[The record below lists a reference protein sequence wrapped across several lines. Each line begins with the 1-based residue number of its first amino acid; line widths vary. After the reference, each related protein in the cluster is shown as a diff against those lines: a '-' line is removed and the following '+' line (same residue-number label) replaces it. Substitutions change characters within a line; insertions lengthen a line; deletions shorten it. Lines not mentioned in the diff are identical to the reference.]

1 MSKLFGM
8 IKGRDR
14 IMICT
19 VTLNPAIDVT
29 LEVSNL
35 KINHYNKVLNART
48 TSGGKGIN
56 VSKAVRGYDRETIA
70 IGFLGGGRG
79 RMIEEELRGL
89 GITTNFWHIEEKT
102 RSNTIIS
109 DIKTGE
115 HTLLSEPG
123 PNVTEYDL
131 EMLKSIFYRVMSQS
145 SAVTLSGSL
154 PRGVPVNIY
163 GDLISIAKERG
174 VKTILNT
181 SGEQFIKG
189 LEKKPFLAKPDL
201 REINEV
207 FGIVIN
213 KEEDAIKAA
222 KQIIQRGAEIG
233 VVSLQNEKDI
243 IATQEEIW
251 FAETTYHEI
260 VNLIGAGDALIAGFA
275 IALTEEGKNLEE
287 AIKFSM
293 ACALASA
300 LREEEEFSSRE
311 EVEKCLQCVKIMK
324 L

>member
-1 MSKLFGM
+1 M
-8 IKGRDR
+8 IG
-14 IMICT
+14 T
-19 VTLNPAIDVT
+19 VTLNPAIDVI

-35 KINHYNKVLNART
+35 KINHYNKVLVAHT

-56 VSKAVRGYDRETIA
+56 VSKAVRGCGKETIA

-109 DIKTGE
+109 DKETGQ
-115 HTLLSEPG
+115 HTLLSETG
-123 PNVTEYDL
+123 PKITEYDL
-131 EMLKSIFYRVMSQS
+131 EMLKSIFYRVMSQCTV
-145 SAVTLSGSL
+145 VTLSGSL

-163 GDLISIAKERG
+163 GDLISIAKERE

-201 REINEV
+201 RESNRV
-207 FGIVIN
+207 FGIEIAN
-213 KEEDAIKAA
+213 EKDAIKAA
-222 KQIIQRGAEIG
+222 KEVVQRGAEIG

-243 IATQEEIW
+243 IATQDEIW
-251 FAETTYHEI
+251 FAESTYHKI
-260 VNLIGAGDALIAGFA
+260 VNIIGAGDALVAGFA
-275 IALTEEGKNLEE
+275 VALSEEGKNLKE
-287 AIKFSM
+287 AIEFSM

-300 LREEEEFSSRE
+300 LREEEEFNSRE
-311 EVEKCLQCVKIMK
+311 EVEKCLRCVSVKKM
-324 L
+324 

>member
-1 MSKLFGM
+1 M
-8 IKGRDR
+8 IG
-14 IMICT
+14 T
-19 VTLNPAIDVT
+19 VTLNPAIDVI
-29 LEVSNL
+29 LKVNNL
-35 KINHYNKVLNART
+35 KINQYNKVLNAHT

-56 VSKAVRGYDRETIA
+56 VSKAVRGCGRETIA

-109 DIKTGE
+109 DKETGQ
-115 HTLLSEPG
+115 HTLLSETG
-123 PNVTEYDL
+123 PKITEYDL
-131 EMLKSIFYRVMSQS
+131 EMLKSIFYRVMSQCTV
-145 SAVTLSGSL
+145 VTLSGSL

-163 GDLISIAKERG
+163 GDLISIAKERE

-201 REINEV
+201 RESNRV
-207 FGIVIN
+207 FGIKID
-213 KEEDAIKAA
+213 KEKDAIKAA
-222 KQIIQRGAEIG
+222 KEVVQRGAEIG
-233 VVSLQNEKDI
+233 VVSLQNEKDV
-243 IATQEEIW
+243 IATQDEIW
-251 FAETTYHEI
+251 FAESTYHKI
-260 VNLIGAGDALIAGFA
+260 VNMIGAGDALIAGFA
-275 IALTEEGKNLEE
+275 VALSEEGKNLKE
-287 AIKFSM
+287 AIEFSM

-300 LREEEEFSSRE
+300 LREEEEFNSRE
-311 EVEKCLQCVKIMK
+311 EVEKCLQCVNVKK

>member
-1 MSKLFGM
+1 M
-8 IKGRDR
+8 IG
-14 IMICT
+14 T
-19 VTLNPAIDVT
+19 VTLNPAIDVI

-35 KINHYNKVLNART
+35 KINHYNKVLVAHT

-56 VSKAVRGYDRETIA
+56 VSKAVRGCGKETIA

-109 DIKTGE
+109 DKETGQ
-115 HTLLSEPG
+115 HTLLSETG
-123 PNVTEYDL
+123 PKITEYDL
-131 EMLKSIFYRVMSQS
+131 EMLKSIFYRVMSQCTV
-145 SAVTLSGSL
+145 VTLSGSL

-163 GDLISIAKERG
+163 GDLISIAKERE

-201 REINEV
+201 RESNRV
-207 FGIVIN
+207 FGIKID
-213 KEEDAIKAA
+213 KEKDAIKAA
-222 KQIIQRGAEIG
+222 KEVVQRGAEIG

-243 IATQEEIW
+243 IATQDEIW
-251 FAETTYHEI
+251 FAESTYHKI
-260 VNLIGAGDALIAGFA
+260 VNVIGAGDALVAGFA
-275 IALTEEGKNLEE
+275 VALSEEGKNLKE
-287 AIKFSM
+287 AIEFSM

-311 EVEKCLQCVKIMK
+311 EVEKCLQCVNVKR

>member
-1 MSKLFGM
+1 M
-8 IKGRDR
+8 IG
-14 IMICT
+14 T
-19 VTLNPAIDVT
+19 VTLNPAIDVI

-35 KINHYNKVLNART
+35 KKDHYNKVLNART

-56 VSKAVRGYDRETIA
+56 VSKAVRGCGRETIA
-70 IGFLGGGRG
+70 MGFLGGGRG

-109 DIKTGE
+109 DRKTGQ

-123 PNVTEYDL
+123 PKIIDYDL
-131 EMLKSIFYRVMSQS
+131 EMLKSIFYRAMSQCS
-145 SAVTLSGSL
+145 TVTLSGSL
-154 PRGVPVNIY
+154 PQGVPVDIY

-174 VKTILNT
+174 AKTILNT
-181 SGEQFIKG
+181 SGEQFVKG

-201 REINEV
+201 RESNQV
-207 FGIVIN
+207 FGIKID
-213 KEEDAIKAA
+213 KEKDAIKAA
-222 KQIIQRGAEIG
+222 KEVVQRGAEIG
-233 VVSLQNEKDI
+233 VVSLEQEKDV
-243 IATQEEIW
+243 IATQDEIW
-251 FAETTYHEI
+251 FAETDYHEI
-260 VNLIGAGDALIAGFA
+260 VNMIGAGDALIAGFA
-275 IALTEEGKNLEE
+275 IALTEEEKNLEE
-287 AIKFSM
+287 AIEFSM

-311 EVEKCLQCVKIMK
+311 EVEKCLQCVKVKK

>member
-1 MSKLFGM
+1 M
-8 IKGRDR
+8 IG
-14 IMICT
+14 T
-19 VTLNPAIDVT
+19 VTLNPAIDVV
-29 LEVSNL
+29 LKVGNL
-35 KINHYNKVLNART
+35 KINYYNKVLNAHT

-56 VSKAVRGYDRETIA
+56 VSKAVRGCGRETIA

-79 RMIEEELRGL
+79 RMIEEELREM

-109 DIKTGE
+109 DKETGQ
-115 HTLLSEPG
+115 HTLLSETG
-123 PNVTEYDL
+123 PKITEYDL
-131 EMLKSIFYRVMSQS
+131 EVLKSIFYRVMSQCIV
-145 SAVTLSGSL
+145 VTLSGSL

-201 REINEV
+201 RESNRV
-207 FGIVIN
+207 FGIEVD
-213 KEEDAIKAA
+213 KEKDAIKAA
-222 KQIIQRGAEIG
+222 KEVVQRGAEIG
-233 VVSLQNEKDI
+233 VVSLQQKKDI
-243 IATQEEIW
+243 IATRDEIW
-251 FAETTYHEI
+251 FAETDYHEI

-275 IALTEEGKNLEE
+275 IALTEEGKNLKE

-311 EVEKCLQCVKIMK
+311 EVNKCLQCVNIKR

>member
-1 MSKLFGM
+1 M
-8 IKGRDR
+8 IG
-14 IMICT
+14 T
-19 VTLNPAIDVT
+19 VTLNPAIDVI

-35 KINHYNKVLNART
+35 KINHYNKVLVAHT

-56 VSKAVRGYDRETIA
+56 VSKAVRGCGKETIA

-109 DIKTGE
+109 DKETGQ
-115 HTLLSEPG
+115 HTLLSETG
-123 PNVTEYDL
+123 PKITEYDL
-131 EMLKSIFYRVMSQS
+131 EMLKSIFYRVMSQCTV
-145 SAVTLSGSL
+145 VTLSGSL

-163 GDLISIAKERG
+163 GDLISIAKERE

-201 REINEV
+201 RESNRV
-207 FGIVIN
+207 FGIEID

-222 KQIIQRGAEIG
+222 KEVVQRGAEIG

-243 IATQEEIW
+243 IATQDEIW
-251 FAETTYHEI
+251 FAESTYHKV
-260 VNLIGAGDALIAGFA
+260 VNIIGAGDALVAGF
-275 IALTEEGKNLEE
+275 
-287 AIKFSM
+287 
-293 ACALASA
+293 
-300 LREEEEFSSRE
+300 
-311 EVEKCLQCVKIMK
+311 
-324 L
+324 

>member
-1 MSKLFGM
+1 M
-8 IKGRDR
+8 IG
-14 IMICT
+14 T
-19 VTLNPAIDVT
+19 VTLNPAIDVI

-35 KINHYNKVLNART
+35 KINHYNKVLVAHT

-56 VSKAVRGYDRETIA
+56 VSKAVRGCGKETIA

-109 DIKTGE
+109 DKETGQ
-115 HTLLSEPG
+115 HTLLSETG
-123 PNVTEYDL
+123 PKITEYDL
-131 EMLKSIFYRVMSQS
+131 EMLKSIFYRVMSQCTV
-145 SAVTLSGSL
+145 VTLSGSL

-163 GDLISIAKERG
+163 GDLISIAKERE

-201 REINEV
+201 RESNRV
-207 FGIVIN
+207 FGIEIDN
-213 KEEDAIKAA
+213 EKDAINAA
-222 KQIIQRGAEIG
+222 KEVVQRGAEIG

-243 IATQEEIW
+243 IATQDEIW
-251 FAETTYHEI
+251 FAESTYHKI
-260 VNLIGAGDALIAGFA
+260 VNIIGAGDALVAGFA
-275 IALTEEGKNLEE
+275 VALSEEGKNLKE
-287 AIKFSM
+287 AIEFSM

-300 LREEEEFSSRE
+300 LREEEEFNSRE
-311 EVEKCLQCVKIMK
+311 EVEKCLRCVSVKKI
-324 L
+324 

>member
-1 MSKLFGM
+1 M
-8 IKGRDR
+8 IG
-14 IMICT
+14 T
-19 VTLNPAIDVT
+19 VTLNPAIDVI

-35 KINHYNKVLNART
+35 KINHYNKVLVAHT

-56 VSKAVRGYDRETIA
+56 VSKAVRGCGKETIA

-109 DIKTGE
+109 DKETGQ
-115 HTLLSEPG
+115 HTLLSETG
-123 PNVTEYDL
+123 PKITEYDL
-131 EMLKSIFYRVMSQS
+131 EMLKSIFYRVMSQCTV
-145 SAVTLSGSL
+145 VTLSGSL

-163 GDLISIAKERG
+163 GDLISIAKERE

-201 REINEV
+201 RESNRV
-207 FGIVIN
+207 FGIEIDN
-213 KEEDAIKAA
+213 EKDAIKAA
-222 KQIIQRGAEIG
+222 KEVVQRGAEIG

-243 IATQEEIW
+243 IATQDEIW
-251 FAETTYHEI
+251 FAESTYHKI
-260 VNLIGAGDALIAGFA
+260 VNIIGAGDALVAGFA
-275 IALTEEGKNLEE
+275 VALSEEGKNLKE
-287 AIKFSM
+287 AIEFSM

-300 LREEEEFSSRE
+300 LREEEEFNSRE
-311 EVEKCLQCVKIMK
+311 EVEKCLRCVSVKKI
-324 L
+324 

>member
-1 MSKLFGM
+1 M
-8 IKGRDR
+8 IG
-14 IMICT
+14 T
-19 VTLNPAIDVT
+19 VTLNPAIDVI

-35 KINHYNKVLNART
+35 KKDHYNKVLNART

-56 VSKAVRGYDRETIA
+56 VSKAVRGCGRETIA
-70 IGFLGGGRG
+70 MGFLGGGRG

-109 DIKTGE
+109 DRKTGQ

-123 PNVTEYDL
+123 PKIIDYDL
-131 EMLKSIFYRVMSQS
+131 EMLKSIFYRAMSQCS
-145 SAVTLSGSL
+145 TVTLSGSL
-154 PRGVPVNIY
+154 PQGVPVDIY

-174 VKTILNT
+174 AKTILNT
-181 SGEQFIKG
+181 SGEQFVKG

-201 REINEV
+201 RESNQV
-207 FGIVIN
+207 FGIKID
-213 KEEDAIKAA
+213 KEKDAIKAA
-222 KQIIQRGAEIG
+222 KEVVQRGAEIG
-233 VVSLQNEKDI
+233 VVSLEQEKDV
-243 IATQEEIW
+243 IATQDAIW
-251 FAETTYHEI
+251 FAETDYHEI
-260 VNLIGAGDALIAGFA
+260 VNMIGAGDALIAGFA
-275 IALTEEGKNLEE
+275 IALTEEEKNLEE
-287 AIKFSM
+287 AIEFSM

-311 EVEKCLQCVKIMK
+311 EVEKCLQCVKVKK

>member
-1 MSKLFGM
+1 M
-8 IKGRDR
+8 IG
-14 IMICT
+14 T
-19 VTLNPAIDVT
+19 VTLNPAIDVV
-29 LEVSNL
+29 LEVGNL
-35 KINHYNKVLNART
+35 KKNYYNKVLNAHT

-56 VSKAVRGYDRETIA
+56 VSKAVRGYGRETIA

-79 RMIEEELRGL
+79 RMIEEELREM

-109 DIKTGE
+109 DKETGQ
-115 HTLLSEPG
+115 HTLLSERG
-123 PNVTEYDL
+123 PKITEYDL
-131 EMLKSIFYRVMSQS
+131 EMLKSIFYRVMSQCS
-145 SAVTLSGSL
+145 VVTLSGSL

-174 VKTILNT
+174 VKTILNA

-201 REINEV
+201 RESNQI
-207 FGIVIN
+207 FGIKID
-213 KEEDAIKAA
+213 KEKDAIKAA
-222 KQIIQRGAEIG
+222 KEVVQRGAEIG
-233 VVSLQNEKDI
+233 VVSLQQKKDI
-243 IATQEEIW
+243 IATRDEIW
-251 FAETTYHEI
+251 FAETDYYEI

-275 IALTEEGKNLEE
+275 ITLTEEGKNLKE

-311 EVEKCLQCVKIMK
+311 EVNKCLQCVNIKR

>member
-1 MSKLFGM
+1 M
-8 IKGRDR
+8 IG
-14 IMICT
+14 T
-19 VTLNPAIDVT
+19 VTLNPAIDVI

-35 KINHYNKVLNART
+35 KINHYNKVLNAHT

-56 VSKAVRGYDRETIA
+56 VSKAVRGCGKETIA

-102 RSNTIIS
+102 RSNTIVS
-109 DIKTGE
+109 DKETGQ
-115 HTLLSEPG
+115 HTLLSETG
-123 PNVTEYDL
+123 PKITEYDL
-131 EMLKSIFYRVMSQS
+131 EMLKSIFYRVMSQCS
-145 SAVTLSGSL
+145 VVTLSGSL

-163 GDLISIAKERG
+163 GDLISIAKERE

-201 REINEV
+201 RESNRV
-207 FGIVIN
+207 FGIKID
-213 KEEDAIKAA
+213 KEKDAIKAA
-222 KQIIQRGAEIG
+222 KEVVQRGAEIG
-233 VVSLQNEKDI
+233 VVSLQNEKDV
-243 IATQEEIW
+243 IATRDEIW
-251 FAETTYHEI
+251 FAETTYHKI
-260 VNLIGAGDALIAGFA
+260 VNIIGAGDALVAGLA
-275 IALTEEGKNLEE
+275 IALSEEGKNLKE

-300 LREEEEFSSRE
+300 LREEEEFSSME
-311 EVEKCLQCVKIMK
+311 EVEKCLQCVNVKR

>member
-1 MSKLFGM
+1 
-8 IKGRDR
+8 
-14 IMICT
+14 
-19 VTLNPAIDVT
+19 
-29 LEVSNL
+29 
-35 KINHYNKVLNART
+35 
-48 TSGGKGIN
+48 
-56 VSKAVRGYDRETIA
+56 
-70 IGFLGGGRG
+70 
-79 RMIEEELRGL
+79 MIEEELREM

-109 DIKTGE
+109 DKKTGQ
-115 HTLLSEPG
+115 HTLLSEAG
-123 PNVTEYDL
+123 PKIMEYDL
-131 EMLKSIFYRVMSQS
+131 EMLKSIFYRVMSQCS
-145 SAVTLSGSL
+145 VVTLSGSL

-174 VKTILNT
+174 VKTILNS

-201 REINEV
+201 RESNRV
-207 FGIVIN
+207 FGIKID
-213 KEEDAIKAA
+213 KEKDAINAA
-222 KQIIQRGAEIG
+222 EEIVQRGAEI
-233 VVSLQNEKDI
+233 VVISLEQEKDI
-243 IATQEEIW
+243 IATRDKIW
-251 FAETTYHEI
+251 FAETNYHEI

-311 EVEKCLQCVKIMK
+311 EVERCLQYVNVKR

>member
-1 MSKLFGM
+1 M
-8 IKGRDR
+8 IG
-14 IMICT
+14 T
-19 VTLNPAIDVT
+19 VTLNPAIDVI

-35 KINHYNKVLNART
+35 KINHYNKVLVAHT

-56 VSKAVRGYDRETIA
+56 VSKAVRGCGKETIA

-109 DIKTGE
+109 DKETGQ
-115 HTLLSEPG
+115 HTLLSETG
-123 PNVTEYDL
+123 PKITEYDL
-131 EMLKSIFYRVMSQS
+131 EMLKSIFYRVMSQCTV
-145 SAVTLSGSL
+145 VTLSGSL

-163 GDLISIAKERG
+163 GDLISIAKERE

-201 REINEV
+201 RESNRV
-207 FGIVIN
+207 FGIEIDN
-213 KEEDAIKAA
+213 EKDAIKAA
-222 KQIIQRGAEIG
+222 KEVVQRGAEIG

-243 IATQEEIW
+243 IATQDEIW
-251 FAETTYHEI
+251 FAESTYHKI
-260 VNLIGAGDALIAGFA
+260 VNIIGSGDALVAGFA
-275 IALTEEGKNLEE
+275 VALSEEGKNLKE
-287 AIKFSM
+287 AIEFSM

-300 LREEEEFSSRE
+300 LREEEEFNSRE
-311 EVEKCLQCVKIMK
+311 EVEKCLRCVSVKKI
-324 L
+324 

>member
-1 MSKLFGM
+1 M
-8 IKGRDR
+8 IG
-14 IMICT
+14 T
-19 VTLNPAIDVT
+19 VTLNPAIDVI

-35 KINHYNKVLNART
+35 KINQYNKVLNAHT

-56 VSKAVRGYDRETIA
+56 VSKAVRGCGGETIA
-70 IGFLGGGRG
+70 TGFLGGGRG
-79 RMIEEELRGL
+79 RMIEEELREL

-109 DIKTGE
+109 DKKTGQ
-115 HTLLSEPG
+115 HTLLSETG
-123 PNVTEYDL
+123 PKITEYDL
-131 EMLKSIFYRVMSQS
+131 EMLKSIFYRIMSQCS
-145 SAVTLSGSL
+145 VVTLSGSL
-154 PRGVPVNIY
+154 PQGVPVNIY
-163 GDLISIAKERG
+163 GDLISIAKERE

-201 REINEV
+201 RENNRV
-207 FGIVIN
+207 FGIKID
-213 KEEDAIKAA
+213 KEKDAIKAV
-222 KQIIQRGAEIG
+222 KEVIQRGAEIG

-243 IATQEEIW
+243 IATQDKIW
-251 FAETTYHEI
+251 FAETTYHKI
-260 VNLIGAGDALIAGFA
+260 VNLIGAGDALVAGFA

-287 AIKFSM
+287 AIEFSM

-300 LREEEEFSSRE
+300 LREEEEFSSKE
-311 EVEKCLQCVKIMK
+311 EVKRCLQCVNVKR